1 MTLHSNIHPVRPF
14 ALDALHRLDGLV
26 TDFVE
31 LLGNL
36 GVLVAIDVDGLGRV
50 SFTAGHS
57 NLEKSRT
64 VQPGDVFEIGSQS
77 KTVTAMTLVLLARDG
92 LLNLDDPVSRHL
104 DLPIDRRITVRHLLM
119 NASGL
124 GEYTYGIF
132 GARFDPRIKL
142 TPHQLLAFALSQG
155 QVFEPGAHF
164 DYCNTGWLIA
174 AMLIEAITGKRY
186 SDVTHERIAKPLG
199 LKASGFGGMIPTG
212 ERMHCYWTLEA
223 EPEPVDMS
231 GQIGWAFGAGDGLCN
246 ADDILAIY
254 SSLVRRDSPLG
265 ITLNDLAS
273 ETLKPPANPY
283 FALSAGTEYGL
294 GLERRS
300 WAGSEVWGH
309 PGSTGACRTSTW
321 IDVARRVAITTVA
334 TTHIS
339 RSDKGEE
346 LRYPRAQLF
355 SMALN
360 TAYALA
366 TERD

>member
-1 MTLHSNIHPVRPF
+1 MTLHSNFHPVRPF

-50 SFTAGHS
+50 TFTAGHS
-57 NLEKSRT
+57 NLEKSRS
-64 VQPGDVFEIGSQS
+64 VQAGDVFEIGSQS
-77 KTVTAMTLVLLARDG
+77 KTITAMTLVLMARDG

-124 GEYTYGIF
+124 GEYTYGLL

-174 AMLIEAITGKRY
+174 AMVIEAITGKRY
-186 SDVTHERIAKPLG
+186 SDVTHDRIAIPLG
-199 LKASGFGGMIPTG
+199 LKASGFGGRIPTG
-212 ERMHCYWTLEA
+212 DRMHCYWTIEA
-223 EPEPVDMS
+223 EPNPVDMS

-254 SSLVRRDSPLG
+254 ASLMRKDSPLG
-265 ITLNDLAS
+265 ISLKDLAS

-321 IDVARRVAITTVA
+321 IDAARGVAITTVA

>member
-1 MTLHSNIHPVRPF
+1 MTVQSNIPLVQPF
-14 ALDALHRLDGLV
+14 AQDALHRLGRLV

-36 GVLVAIDVDGLGRV
+36 GVLVAIDIEGLGRATL
-50 SFTAGHS
+50 TAGHS
-57 NLEKSRT
+57 NLEKSRA
-64 VQPGDVFEIGSQS
+64 VQPGDLFEIGSQS
-77 KTVTAMTLVLLARDG
+77 KTITAMMLVLLERDG
-92 LLNLDDPVSRHL
+92 LLRLDDPVSRHL

-124 GEYTYGIF
+124 GEYTFGIF

-142 TPHQLLAFALSQG
+142 TPHQLLAFALPQG

-164 DYCNTGWLIA
+164 DYSNTGWLVA
-174 AMLIEAITGKRY
+174 AMVIEAITGKRY
-186 SDVTHERIAKPLG
+186 SEVAHERIATPLN
-199 LKASGFGGMIPTG
+199 LKASGFGGKVPAG
-212 ERMHCYWTLEA
+212 DRMQCYWTIEA
-223 EPEPVDMS
+223 EPQPVDMS
-231 GQIGWAFGAGDGLCN
+231 GQIGWAFGAGDGICN

-254 SSLVRRDSPLG
+254 CSLMRHDSPLG
-265 ITLNDLAS
+265 ISLKDLAS
-273 ETLKPPANPY
+273 ETLKPAAKPY
-283 FALSAGTEYGL
+283 FPLSAGTEYGL
-294 GLERRS
+294 GLERRA
-300 WAGSEVWGH
+300 WAGREVWGH

-321 IDVARRVAITTVA
+321 IDAACGVAVTTAA

-339 RSDKGEE
+339 KGDTGDE

-366 TERD
+366 AQRA